1 MRIYR
6 NYSESRFRLFKKIFV
21 CSNRILF
28 KNYGDYMQTQNF
40 IDLSNLPIEYH
51 KLAFD
56 YIDYLRFISHNNTQT
71 KTNYDKVQLLAAF
84 ELVQKKDIFSE
95 IPDSIEWQK
104 EIRDDR

>member
-1 MRIYR
+1 
-6 NYSESRFRLFKKIFV
+6 
-21 CSNRILF
+21 
-28 KNYGDYMQTQNF
+28 MQTQNI

-56 YIDYLRFISHNNTQT
+56 YVDYLRFKSQNNSQT
-71 KTNYDKVQLLAAF
+71 NTNYDKVQLLAAF

-104 EIRDDR
+104 EIRDDW